1 MIHVPADDIVTTE
14 LMRRRVVLATG
25 ALDEA
30 AAAIAAARLL
40 LLDETEQTPIT
51 LHIACRDADVEAAT
65 TLAATIDLIRS
76 EVTAIAVGAIEGAA
90 VATYAAAT
98 HRLAHPHASF
108 VLRDPAPHPTTDDVE
123 VAAELHRRRLDEMHN
138 RIAAAVGRR
147 PAAVAAD
154 MHDGRLLTAG
164 EAVGYGLVERLTSDR

>member
-14 LMRRRVVLATG
+14 LLRRRVVLITG

-30 AAAIAAARLL
+30 AAATAAARLL
-40 LLDETEQTPIT
+40 LLDKTDQTPIT
-51 LHIACRDADVEAAT
+51 LHVACRDADVEAAT

-76 EVTAIAVGAIEGAA
+76 ETTAIAVGAIEGAA
-90 VATYAAAT
+90 VAAYAAAT

-123 VAAELHRRRLDEMHN
+123 VAAELHRRRLAEMHT
-138 RIAAAVGRR
+138 RIADAVGRDA
-147 PAAVAAD
+147 AAVAAD
-154 MHDGRLLTAG
+154 ARQGLLLTA
-164 EAVGYGLVERLTSDR
+164 EQAIGYGLVQQLTSK